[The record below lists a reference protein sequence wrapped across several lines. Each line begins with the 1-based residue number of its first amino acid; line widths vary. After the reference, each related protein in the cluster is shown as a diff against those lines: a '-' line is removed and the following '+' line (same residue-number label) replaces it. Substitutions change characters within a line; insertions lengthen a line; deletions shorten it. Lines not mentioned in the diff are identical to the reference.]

1 MIKKKRKKHD
11 KIVLFAKTKLNT
23 IRVLISKALIDSCI
37 SHMEFVSINNV
48 IRGYDNIKEEIKNAS
63 NR

>member
-48 IRGYDNIKEEIKNAS
+48 IRGYDNIKEEIKNPS